1 MGLIIAW
8 QLKGKHILV
17 VGGGGVAKGRVESLV
32 TAGVETMT
40 LIAAQIDDELKEFI
54 DTQVKIG
61 LNITIHERNFEKG
74 DLPDNSRYDLVLSA
88 ITDRPVS
95 LWIGQQ
101 CRTHRIP
108 VNVADI
114 PEYCDFYFGS
124 MINRGP
130 LQIMVSTNGKS
141 PRLARRIRAEIE
153 EKVDDMGVDKAIE
166 NMGKLRAMIR
176 IKTENKMDKATIDTR
191 MKWVSEL
198 TDKYTFSRMAA
209 LSDSDIQQL
218 VDVYP
223 DFSLFTCE
231 SESS

>member
-1 MGLIIAW
+1 MI
-8 QLKGKHILV
+8 
-17 VGGGGVAKGRVESLV
+17 GGGNVAKGRVESLV
-32 TAGVETMT
+32 TAGVETVT
-40 LIAAQIDDELKEFI
+40 LIAAQIDDQLKEFI
-54 DTQVKIG
+54 DAQKENG
-61 LNITIHERNFEKG
+61 LNIATHERRFEKE
-74 DLPDNSRYDLVLSA
+74 DLLENSKYDMVLSA
-88 ITDRPVS
+88 ITDRPLS

-101 CRTHRIP
+101 CRALKIP

-153 EKVDDMGVDKAIE
+153 HRVDDMGVEKAIE
-166 NMGKLRAMIR
+166 NMGKLRAKIR
-176 IKTENKMDKATIDTR
+176 IKTENKMDKETIDTR

-198 TDKYTFSRMAA
+198 TDKYSFGRMGS

-223 DFSLFTCE
+223 DFSPFTCE
-231 SESS
+231 SESN